1 MFKMKKQVHNL
12 KELESQRKY
21 LRSNLTAAEAYL
33 WNYLKKSQLK
43 GRKFRRQHSISHFI
57 VDFNCPQEKLI
68 IELDGQH
75 HLSSNAMEY
84 NEFRTKK
91 LNDLGY
97 TVIRFENK
105 MVFDLLPSVLKEIEN
120 NFKC

>member
-1 MFKMKKQVHNL
+1 MKKQVHNL

-33 WNYLKKSQLK
+33 WNYLKKSQLN
-43 GRKFRRQHSISHFI
+43 GRQHSISHFI
-57 VDFNCPQEKLI
+57 VDFYCPKEKLI

-75 HLSSNAMEY
+75 HLSSTAMEY
-84 NEFRTKK
+84 DEFRTKK

-97 TVIRFENK
+97 TIIRFENK
-105 MVFDLLPSVLKEIEN
+105 MVFDLLPSVLKEIED

>member
-1 MFKMKKQVHNL
+1 MKKQVHNL

-33 WNYLKKSQLK
+33 WNYLKKSQLN

-57 VDFNCPQEKLI
+57 VDFYCPKEKLI

-75 HLSSNAMEY
+75 HLNSTAMEY
-84 NEFRTKK
+84 DEFRTKK

-97 TVIRFENK
+97 TIIR
-105 MVFDLLPSVLKEIEN
+105 
-120 NFKC
+120 